1 MTDPTC
7 RFCGAPLHETFAD
20 LGVTPL
26 SNAFIS
32 PDAADRWEPR
42 FPLHAF
48 VCGICRLVQLE
59 QSATPQDIF
68 GHYIYFSSYS
78 ESWLQHAEIYAG
90 AMTGRF
96 GLTGASLVV
105 EVASND
111 GYLLQFFQRRG
122 IRVLG
127 IEPAANVAVVA
138 IGKGVPTEIAFFD
151 SEAAARMRETGV
163 APDLITANNVLAHVP
178 DINDFVRGFAILL
191 NPDGV
196 ATFEFPHLLRLMQ
209 ETQFDTIYHEHFSY
223 FSLHVVQRIFARH
236 RLRVFDVEELSTH
249 GGSLRV
255 FACHEAADRRQTAA
269 VARVLADEVAGG
281 LEADVAYRQF
291 GRQVVAA
298 KTALLKF
305 LTDARAR
312 GKRVVGYG
320 APAKG
325 NTLLNF
331 CGIGPDLVAFTVDR
345 NPHKQGMRLPGSR
358 IPVRPPEAIL
368 AEKPDYVLI
377 LPWNLCDEITA
388 QMAAV
393 RTWGGQFVVP
403 IPTTR
408 VVP

>member
-32 PDAADRWEPR
+32 PDEADRWEPR
-42 FPLHAF
+42 FPLQAF

>member
-1 MTDPTC
+1 MTGPSC
-7 RFCGAPLHETFAD
+7 RFCGAPLRETFAD

-32 PDAADRWEPR
+32 PDEADRPEPR

-59 QSATPQDIF
+59 QAATPQDIF
-68 GHYIYFSSYS
+68 GRYIYFSSYS
-78 ESWLQHAEIYAG
+78 ESWLRHAESYAG

-96 GLTGASLVV
+96 GLTGKSLVV

-111 GYLLQFFQRRG
+111 GYLLQYFRQRG
-122 IRVLG
+122 IPVLG
-127 IEPAANVAVVA
+127 IEPAVNVAA
-138 IGKGVPTEIAFFD
+138 ASSARGIPTEIAFFG
-151 SEAAARMRETGV
+151 SATAARLCGAGV
-163 APDLITANNVLAHVP
+163 APDLIAANNVLAHVP
-178 DINDFVRGFAILL
+178 DINDFVRGFTILL
-191 NPDGV
+191 KPDGV

-236 RLRVFDVEELSTH
+236 GLRVFDVEEFPTH

-255 FACHEAADRRQTAA
+255 FACHGAADRLQTPAM
-269 VARVLADEVAGG
+269 ARVLADENAAG

-298 KTALLKF
+298 KAALLRF
-305 LTDARAR
+305 LTDAKAR

-331 CGIGPDLVAFTVDR
+331 CGVGPDLMAFTVDR
-345 NPHKQGMRLPGSR
+345 SPHKQGMLLPGSR

-368 AEKPDYVLI
+368 AENPDYVLI
-377 LPWNLCDEITA
+377 LPWNLCDEIMA

-393 RTWGGQFVVP
+393 RIWGGQFVVP

-408 VVP
+408 VLP